1 MNRFYV
7 AQAISGGE
15 ALITDPGQVH
25 HLRNVLRLKPG
36 DQVELFDGAG
46 SECTGTVLEI
56 SRAQARLAVQ
66 SRKSPLA
73 GRTRIAVACAL
84 PRKDVMDEIVD
95 KLTQLGV
102 DEIVPLKT
110 ERVVT
115 RLKDPV
121 AIASRAGRWLRI
133 AQSAAQQSH
142 RGRLP
147 VIAPLT
153 DLTALVSRA
162 GEFDLKVMPTLCGE
176 TKSLRDI
183 LAGNRPSSVLVVIG
197 PEGDFTAGEV
207 AAAVRAGCVPVSL
220 GRLVMRVST
229 AAIAAVSYLRLALD

>member
-15 ALITDPGQVH
+15 AVITDPGQLH

-46 SECTGTVLEI
+46 SEHTGTVLEI
-56 SRAQARLAVQ
+56 SRAQARLAV
-66 SRKSPLA
+66 SRKPPAA
-73 GRTRIAVACAL
+73 GQTRIAVACAL
-84 PRKDVMDEIVD
+84 PKKDVMDEIVD

>member
-15 ALITDPGQVH
+15 AVITDPGQVH

-46 SECTGTVLEI
+46 SEYTGTVLEI
-56 SRAQARLAVQ
+56 SRTQARLAVE
-66 SRKSPLA
+66 SRKPLPS
-73 GRTRIAVACAL
+73 GQTRIVVACAL
-84 PRKDVMDEIVD
+84 PKKDAMDEIVD

-115 RLKDPV
+115 RLKDPA
-121 AIASRAGRWLRI
+121 AIAARAGRWLRI

-162 GEFDLKVMPTLCGE
+162 EEFDLRVMPTLCGE
-176 TKSLRDI
+176 MKSLRDV
-183 LAGNRPSSVLVVIG
+183 LGGNRPSSVLVLIG
-197 PEGDFTAGEV
+197 PEGDFTASEV

-220 GRLVMRVST
+220 GRLVMRVNT
-229 AAIAAVSYLRLALD
+229 AATAAVSYIRLALD